1 MYNKRKIESVQSGS
15 WQRYIEGYRR
25 WLELHNY
32 VASSI
37 QYDPVRIAEFLR
49 QMELQ
54 GVSQIEEITSQK
66 VEIFFD
72 YLSKRKS
79 KNTGDLLTLCT
90 MRSYLT
96 AVNRFARYLRDSGEG
111 NIAINIKFKGSANS
125 RSIVFSKAEI
135 ERLYQVTDDSLLGI
149 RDRAMLAVFYGCG
162 VRKSEGSQLE
172 IRDILPDKNLLYVRK
187 GKGYKERYIPMV
199 GKVKKDILD
208 YVVLAR
214 PMLLGNEVNELLFVG
229 RVGKPLGSQA
239 LYERFKR
246 LMRRANMKHRAGL
259 HALRHSIAT
268 HLLIEGMKLSQ
279 IAKFLG
285 HRSLESTQ
293 IYTHLR
299 NEI

>member
-1 MYNKRKIESVQSGS
+1 MYSKRKIESVQSGS

-135 ERLYQVTDDSLLGI
+135 ERLYQVTDDSLL
-149 RDRAMLAVFYGCG
+149 VS
-162 VRKSEGSQLE
+162 VR
-172 IRDILPDKNLLYVRK
+172 P
-187 GKGYKERYIPMV
+187 
-199 GKVKKDILD
+199 
-208 YVVLAR
+208 
-214 PMLLGNEVNELLFVG
+214 
-229 RVGKPLGSQA
+229 
-239 LYERFKR
+239 
-246 LMRRANMKHRAGL
+246 
-259 HALRHSIAT
+259 AT
-268 HLLIEGMKLSQ
+268 G
-279 IAKFLG
+279 
-285 HRSLESTQ
+285 
-293 IYTHLR
+293 
-299 NEI
+299 